1 MKIKVTTNIDKI
13 VGQLNDYK
21 NSLADKKSRFLERLA
36 EEGIALIKANREKI
50 IYDGDRSITVDYVKD
65 GDDKITIYAKSDSI
79 TFIEFGSG
87 INQEGT
93 HELAGE
99 FGFVRGEYGMKQGR
113 YGLWI
118 YRGEQGTNGIPVK
131 DKKGQV
137 KEGRYWSEGNPPNR
151 TVYQASRDLR
161 QRVVEIAR
169 EVYGE

>member
-1 MKIKVTTNIDKI
+1 MRIKVTANVDKVI
-13 VGQLNDYK
+13 GQLNDYK
-21 NSLADKKSRFLERLA
+21 DSLVDKKSRFLERLA

-50 IYDGDRSITVDYVKD
+50 IYDGDKSITVDYVKD

-87 INQEGT
+87 MHYAET
-93 HELAGE
+93 HELASE
-99 FGFVRGEYGMKQGR
+99 FGFERGTYGEK
-113 YGLWI
+113 
-118 YRGEQGTNGIPVK
+118 RGSREAWVYK
-131 DKKGQV
+131 DKPAGTHGI
-137 KEGRYWSEGNPPNR
+137 ELGGGRVLTRGNPANR